1 MQSTLNILYSTLK
14 SKKKKERFETILEPL
29 QAILQI
35 AYLSFA
41 PIGTKLT
48 IQNNILK
55 IQIPNYSQPVIRWY
69 NNDTQEDLFYL
80 FNIFYRFKKFY
91 HFLNDSRAN
100 NENKKLYDLL
110 IDLAKIGIGNLIR
123 TYSQTDKIHIL
134 HTLQMYK
141 TILEGDGNGSG
152 NINMQ
157 KRFDNHEIPNLSNSH
172 ESHTPHVSRVF
183 QSPQISISSNG
194 SVGGI
199 GSVGSSFMMS
209 RREKEKDRKTKA
221 MQKILRDDSPE
232 IEHEYEQEQGQEPPE
247 QNRIIK
253 KENNNNNN
261 NNNNNTYEMRN
272 DITSSSGIS
281 NEIKNIDDVFIRITD
296 IYTQDIYNIIYNT
309 LTLMSKNDTE
319 SNIYIDGLNK
329 ILEPTNNRIK
339 KWIDENIVF

>member
-1 MQSTLNILYSTLK
+1 MQSTLNILYSTIK

-35 AYLSFA
+35 GYLSFA

-91 HFLNDSRAN
+91 HFLNDTKVN
-100 NENKKLYDLL
+100 PENKKLYDLL
-110 IDLAKIGIGNLIR
+110 IELAKSGIGNLIR

-141 TILEGDGNGSG
+141 NILEGDGNGHG
-152 NINMQ
+152 HGQ
-157 KRFDNHEIPNLSNSH
+157 KRFDNYEIHNLPNSH
-172 ESHTPHVSRVF
+172 ESHAPHAPHDSKSQQVSIASF
-183 QSPQISISSNG
+183 
-194 SVGGI
+194 VGGASGAS
-199 GSVGSSFMMS
+199 GSSGGSFMMS
-209 RREKEKDRKTKA
+209 KREKDKDKKTKT

-232 IEHEYEQEQGQEPPE
+232 LEQEQEQEQE
-247 QNRIIK
+247 QER
-253 KENNNNNN
+253 ERERERGHNNS
-261 NNNNNTYEMRN
+261 YEMRN
-272 DITSSSGIS
+272 DAVASTGVS

-309 LTLMSKNDTE
+309 LNLMSKNDTE
-319 SNIYIDGLNK
+319 CNIYIDGLNK

>member
-1 MQSTLNILYSTLK
+1 MQSTLNILYSTIK
-14 SKKKKERFETILEPL
+14 TKKKKERFETILEPL

-35 AYLSFA
+35 GYLSFA

-91 HFLNDSRAN
+91 HFLNDTKPNS
-100 NENKKLYDLL
+100 ENKKLYDLL
-110 IDLAKIGIGNLIR
+110 IELAKSGIGNLIR

-141 TILEGDGNGSG
+141 NILEGDGNGSG
-152 NINMQ
+152 NGNGHGNGHGQ
-157 KRFDNHEIPNLSNSH
+157 KRFDSHEISNLSNSH
-172 ESHTPHVSRVF
+172 ESHA
-183 QSPQISISSNG
+183 SPPS
-194 SVGGI
+194 GG
-199 GSVGSSFMMS
+199 GGVSFMTS
-209 RREKEKDRKTKA
+209 KREKDKDKKTKT

-232 IEHEYEQEQGQEPPE
+232 LDQEQEHERVRERED
-247 QNRIIK
+247 
-253 KENNNNNN
+253 NNA
-261 NNNNNTYEMRN
+261 YEMKN
-272 DITSSSGIS
+272 DAVASVASHCNS

-296 IYTQDIYNIIYNT
+296 IYIQDIYNIIYNT
-309 LTLMSKNDTE
+309 LNLMSKNDAE
-319 SNIYIDGLNK
+319 CNIYIDGLNK

>member
-1 MQSTLNILYSTLK
+1 MQSTLNILYSTIK
-14 SKKKKERFETILEPL
+14 TKKKKERFETILEPL

-35 AYLSFA
+35 GYLSFA

-91 HFLNDSRAN
+91 HFLNDTKSN
-100 NENKKLYDLL
+100 SENKKLYDLL
-110 IDLAKIGIGNLIR
+110 IELAKSGIGNLIR

-141 TILEGDGNGSG
+141 NILEGDGNGNG
-152 NINMQ
+152 NGNGHGQ
-157 KRFDNHEIPNLSNSH
+157 KRFDSHEISNLSNSH
-172 ESHTPHVSRVF
+172 ESHAPHASH
-183 QSPQISISSNG
+183 S
-194 SVGGI
+194 GG
-199 GSVGSSFMMS
+199 GGGGGSFMTS
-209 RREKEKDRKTKA
+209 KREKDKDKKTKT

-232 IEHEYEQEQGQEPPE
+232 LDQEKEHE
-247 QNRIIK
+247 RFR
-253 KENNNNNN
+253 ENDNA
-261 NNNNNTYEMRN
+261 YEMKN
-272 DITSSSGIS
+272 DTVASVASHCSS

-309 LTLMSKNDTE
+309 LNLMSKNDAE
-319 SNIYIDGLNK
+319 CNIYIDGLNK

>member
-1 MQSTLNILYSTLK
+1 MQSTLNILYSTIK
-14 SKKKKERFETILEPL
+14 TKKKKERFETILEPL

-35 AYLSFA
+35 GYLSFA

-91 HFLNDSRAN
+91 HFLNDTKSN
-100 NENKKLYDLL
+100 SENKKLYDLL
-110 IDLAKIGIGNLIR
+110 IELAKSGIGNLIR

-141 TILEGDGNGSG
+141 NILEGDGNGNG
-152 NINMQ
+152 NGNGHGQ
-157 KRFDNHEIPNLSNSH
+157 KRFDSHEISNLSNSH
-172 ESHTPHVSRVF
+172 ESHAPHASH
-183 QSPQISISSNG
+183 S
-194 SVGGI
+194 GG
-199 GSVGSSFMMS
+199 GGGGGSFMTS
-209 RREKEKDRKTKA
+209 KREKEKDKKTKT

-232 IEHEYEQEQGQEPPE
+232 LDQEKEHE
-247 QNRIIK
+247 RVR
-253 KENNNNNN
+253 ENDNA
-261 NNNNNTYEMRN
+261 YEMKN
-272 DITSSSGIS
+272 DAVASVASHCSS

-309 LTLMSKNDTE
+309 LNLMSKNDAE
-319 SNIYIDGLNK
+319 CNIYIDGLNK

>member
-1 MQSTLNILYSTLK
+1 MQSTLNILYSTIK
-14 SKKKKERFETILEPL
+14 TKKKKERFETILEPL

-35 AYLSFA
+35 GYLSFA

-91 HFLNDSRAN
+91 HFLNDTKSN
-100 NENKKLYDLL
+100 SENKKLYDLL
-110 IDLAKIGIGNLIR
+110 IELAKSGIGNLIR

-141 TILEGDGNGSG
+141 NILEGDGNGSG
-152 NINMQ
+152 NRNGHGQ
-157 KRFDNHEIPNLSNSH
+157 KRFDSHEISNLSNSN
-172 ESHTPHVSRVF
+172 ESHAPHASH
-183 QSPQISISSNG
+183 IS
-194 SVGGI
+194 GG
-199 GSVGSSFMMS
+199 SFMTS
-209 RREKEKDRKTKA
+209 KREKEKDKKTKT

-232 IEHEYEQEQGQEPPE
+232 LEQEQEQERVRE
-247 QNRIIK
+247 R
-253 KENNNNNN
+253 ENDNA
-261 NNNNNTYEMRN
+261 YEMKN
-272 DITSSSGIS
+272 DAVASVASHCSS

-309 LTLMSKNDTE
+309 LNLMSKNE
-319 SNIYIDGLNK
+319 SECNIYIDGLNK